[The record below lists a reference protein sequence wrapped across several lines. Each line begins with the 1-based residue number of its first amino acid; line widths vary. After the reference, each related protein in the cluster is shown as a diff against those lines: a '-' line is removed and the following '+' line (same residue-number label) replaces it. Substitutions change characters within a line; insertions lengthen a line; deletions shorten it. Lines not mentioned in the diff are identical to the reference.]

1 VQGDIKS
8 TQIVGSEPDAH
19 MFILDKMAALW
30 DRQLGPLEQR
40 QRDLEQQVRR
50 LKEELRKSQ
59 VRERAEKEA
68 LARERAD
75 HAAMAAL
82 QTEKLATSETALIEA
97 VAKQKGTTLERDL
110 LQSRVAEL
118 ERANQSL
125 VEASRKISEENRNL
139 VAYRAAVL
147 EATLSST
154 RHTGAT
160 AAADS
165 AIQVAHDPQNPS
177 DRTYC
182 AVSQG

>member
-1 VQGDIKS
+1 MNS

-59 VRERAEKEA
+59 ARERAEKEA

-82 QTEKLATSETALIEA
+82 QTEKLASSETALIEA
-97 VAKQKGTTLERDL
+97 IAKQKGTALERDFL
-110 LQSRVAEL
+110 ESRVAEL

-125 VEASRKISEENRNL
+125 MESSRKISEENRSL
-139 VAYRAAVL
+139 QAYRAAVL
-147 EATLSST
+147 EATISSA
-154 RHTGAT
+154 RQTGAT
-160 AAADS
+160 AAPDS
-165 AIQVAHDPQNPS
+165 VMQAANNPS
-177 DRTYC
+177 DHC
-182 AVSQG
+182 GVSQG